1 MGCATRLTP
10 HNNGTVHSSQR
21 FTLAIATTPF
31 ILERDN
37 WIAPTRYFTITLPIV
52 ESELTYVLD
61 ILHLI
66 HTSTLEGR
74 RWLRPYLPVRLRI
87 GFLLAS
93 VSKIVCEVSQ
103 PYSNIIT
110 DFRKFFK
117 TFLMVR
123 WIRRDSNSY
132 CYAFHCGL

>member
-117 TFLMVR
+117 TNLYRF
-123 WIRRDSNSY
+123 
-132 CYAFHCGL
+132 